1 MPLPG
6 KERVMTINLLS
17 YLIYA
22 LISVLFLL
30 GIYGIVMKNNLIK
43 KLMAMNIMQVAV
55 IFFFL
60 TLGLKIDG
68 TIRFE
73 IPGVTSIIAYINP
86 LPHALMLTAIVV
98 SLSTTGVALALMIRI
113 QRHFKSIEEDELL
126 RRMDE

>member
-1 MPLPG
+1 MLLQG
-6 KERVMTINLLS
+6 KEKIMTTNLLS
-17 YLIYA
+17 NMIYILIA
-22 LISVLFLL
+22 VLFLL
-30 GIYGIVMKNNLIK
+30 GIYGIITKNNLIK
-43 KLMAMNIMQVAV
+43 KLIAMNIMQVAV

-68 TIRFE
+68 TIPIE
-73 IPGVTSIIAYINP
+73 IPGVTSINAYINP

-113 QRHFKSIEEDELL
+113 QRHFRSIEEDELL